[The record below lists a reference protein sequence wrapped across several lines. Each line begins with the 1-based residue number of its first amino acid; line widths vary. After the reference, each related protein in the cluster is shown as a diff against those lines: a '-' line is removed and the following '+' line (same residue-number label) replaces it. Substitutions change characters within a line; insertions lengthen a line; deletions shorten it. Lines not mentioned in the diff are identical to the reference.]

1 MKSLRSIRTNPRC
14 PHLPPE
20 ALADCVAALS
30 ELENGYEGYDI
41 SLFLKRL
48 LQDANVREAVYAL
61 LTRTIRSLAAR
72 EDLSGR
78 DAYVVEACRKICDV
92 MGWAPAKE
100 AA

>member
-1 MKSLRSIRTNPRC
+1 MKSLNKVKQVRRG

-20 ALADCVAALS
+20 ALADCFAALS

-41 SLFLKRL
+41 VLFLRRL
-48 LQDANVREAVYAL
+48 LSDENVREAVYAL
-61 LTRTIRSLAAR
+61 LTRTIRNLAAR

-78 DAYVVEACRKICDV
+78 DAYVVEECRKLCDV
-92 MGWAPAKE
+92 MGWAPANE